1 MTTQLPTLPGMVDGI
16 VGHDLL
22 GWTIQCRECGK
33 TDTSDWLL
41 GLVSIKGFHFH
52 NLAWPDNQPNVR
64 LCRDC
69 RLARGCD
76 CEPCNDER
84 GRP

>member
-1 MTTQLPTLPGMVDGI
+1 MTAHQLPTLPGMVDGV

-22 GWTIQCRECGK
+22 GWTVQCRSCGA
-33 TDTSDWLL
+33 TSTHTNLL
-41 GLVSIKGFHFH
+41 LAIRTAGMHFH
-52 NLAWPDNQPNVR
+52 NGGWDDGINPR

-76 CEPCNDER
+76 CWRCQEDRR
-84 GRP
+84 GA